1 MKDENLKIETA
12 MVFLTIVTSLLG
24 AYTAYLKYKQ
34 IKGVSQITN
43 EGN

>member
-1 MKDENLKIETA
+1 MNNQTQNHELKLETA

-34 IKGVSQITN
+34 IKSIQQG
-43 EGN
+43 E